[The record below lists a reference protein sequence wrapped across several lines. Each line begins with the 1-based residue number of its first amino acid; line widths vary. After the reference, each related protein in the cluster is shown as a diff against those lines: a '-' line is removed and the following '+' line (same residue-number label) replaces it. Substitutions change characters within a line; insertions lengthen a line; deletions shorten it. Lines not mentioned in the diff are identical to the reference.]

1 MPTFTSCPGFLPSS
15 CEREPMRRIALF
27 LLMLMLQPALAQDR
41 SELAENNPVAIVAL
55 TQGQTEIK
63 HVDGEWRPI
72 YWMDLLRPEDQIR
85 TAEDGKVVVTFF
97 HDDHQEVVD
106 PNTEGRTKFREI
118 TKTSDQGE
126 IRKTRPLDRSVSEIP
141 IPYMLMRRLYREEFK
156 QADEADALEKEK
168 VFLAAYVKAEAYPP
182 VFIWKEEAG
191 PTPYKFQMF
200 NEWDEFLYENKTN
213 DRRFKY
219 PYRGPFNMQKNSL
232 YRWQVTDAQDNI
244 VVRKYAFVLLTL
256 PHSREIARREK
267 VFNQA
272 KDDGKLMKNDYVD
285 LFLLYNQRKMIDKSL
300 HLLQQMSEMD
310 PENPVI
316 YRALVR
322 AYLAKGCPAHALQ
335 AHEREL
341 QLGGTDPIKE

>member
-1 MPTFTSCPGFLPSS
+1 
-15 CEREPMRRIALF
+15 MRRIVLLLVIF
-27 LLMLMLQPALAQDR
+27 LLQPLAAQDR
-41 SELAENNPVAIVAL
+41 GELAENNPVAIVAL
-55 TQGQTEIK
+55 TQGQTELK
-63 HVDGEWRPI
+63 HVDGEWRPV

-85 TAEDGKVVVTFF
+85 TAGDGKVVVTFF
-97 HDDHQEVVD
+97 HDDHTEVVD
-106 PNTEGRTKFREI
+106 PNTEGRTAFREI
-118 TKTSDQGE
+118 VKTSDEGD

-141 IPYMLMRRLYREEFK
+141 IPYMLMRGLYREEFE
-156 QADEADALEKEK
+156 QANDQDALEKEK
-168 VFLAAYVKAEAYPP
+168 VFLASYVKAEAYPP
-182 VFIWKEEAG
+182 VFVWQDQAG

-200 NEWDEFLYENKTN
+200 NEWDEFLYETKTQ

-244 VVRKYAFVLLTL
+244 VVRKYPFVLLTL
-256 PHSREIARREK
+256 PHSREVARREK
-267 VFNQA
+267 AFDRA
-272 KDDGKLMKNDYVD
+272 EKDGKLMKSDYVD

-300 HLLQQMSEMD
+300 HLLTKMSEMD

-335 AHEREL
+335 AHENEL
-341 QLGGTDPIKE
+341 QLGGVDPIKD